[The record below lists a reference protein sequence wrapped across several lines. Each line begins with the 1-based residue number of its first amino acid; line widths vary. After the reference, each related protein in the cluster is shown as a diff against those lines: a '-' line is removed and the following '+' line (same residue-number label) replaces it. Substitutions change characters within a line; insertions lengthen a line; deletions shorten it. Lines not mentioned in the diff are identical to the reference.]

1 MALPFSALAL
11 LGNGILQSLA
21 SLKYGNLGGRNVDL
35 LLGAGVA
42 ADAGGAALDLKGAK
56 AHQLHLLVLAQSLG
70 DDVDH
75 GGQGSLSILLGQACL
90 RSRGID

>member
-42 ADAGGAALDLKGAK
+42 ADAGGAALL
-56 AHQLHLLVLAQSLG
+56 SLG
-70 DDVDH
+70 DAVLDLVPELV
-75 GGQGSLSILLGQACL
+75 QL
-90 RSRGID
+90 